1 LVGNALKFTEEG
13 HIEVSVSVSD
23 SFQDV
28 DMEKKRKRFS
38 KTNQF
43 NKIYKIEVSDTG
55 PGISEEIIS
64 SLFIPFIQDPSN
76 KRRHEG

>member
-1 LVGNALKFTEEG
+1 MVGNALKFTEEG